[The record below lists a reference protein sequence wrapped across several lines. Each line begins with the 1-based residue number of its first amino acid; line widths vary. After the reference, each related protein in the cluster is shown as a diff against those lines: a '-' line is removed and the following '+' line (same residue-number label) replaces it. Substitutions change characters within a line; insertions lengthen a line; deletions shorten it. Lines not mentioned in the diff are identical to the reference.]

1 MTITRDFVSTVFIVR
16 DKKVLLTLNKK
27 VGIWVPVGGHIEE
40 NELPCDCVIREAK
53 EESGLDIELFNP
65 FVNKS
70 KHGSLI
76 QPVNLRLDEIRKDH
90 EHINFTYFAKVIGG
104 EFKDI
109 SDDGQPSKWFTKE
122 DLEKTDLNENVRT
135 WALEIL
141 NHGR

>member
-16 DKKVLLTLNKK
+16 DRKVLLTLNKK